1 MLACIAKEDE
11 EFPHKMKKTKKDVN
25 RNENEVVAKEG
36 RDMSLGQRKGKSELY
51 KTKQLI
57 TLK

>member
-25 RNENEVVAKEG
+25 RNEKEVVAKEG
-36 RDMSLGQRKGKSELY
+36 RDMSLGQRKGKSEL
-51 KTKQLI
+51 
-57 TLK
+57 